1 MVNRNQILAF
11 AVALAAV
18 GALRA
23 QQAGSLRGSVYDKD
37 FDAPLAGATVQI
49 VENGLKAETNDQGA
63 FVFQQLPPG
72 RYTVLASKDGYVR
85 AVRSE
90 VQVQPGQLTELR
102 FDLGGD
108 YTDLEE
114 FVVKDNLQLDTGNE
128 AALLDLRLESPALVD
143 SISADL
149 MSKAGAGDAAGA
161 LRLVSGASTANG
173 KSAVIRGLPDRY
185 VSSQLNGVLLPSAD
199 EDKRAVELDQFPSD
213 VISSVQVSK
222 TFTPDQL
229 GNASGGAVNVV
240 LKGVPD
246 EPFFIKYKAGTS
258 YNSQFTGRS
267 DFLSYRDGGVHA
279 FGKSGRERSVQPL
292 GGNWDGAVGATTTEA
307 PRDYKG
313 ALSVGGGYDIGGGWR
328 AGGFANFNYERD
340 SFYVGDARDD
350 SLWALSAGDPLSP
363 QFNQGTPGSGEFYT
377 QLLDIEQ
384 SRMSASWGGLATA
397 GIAND
402 DHAVNFVYL
411 RTQTAEDTVTRAE
424 DTRGKEFYF
433 PGHDPNV
440 PGSPGFNQPLAAPY
454 LRLQTLAYVERKTET
469 QQLNGRHRLD
479 LDGFGGVRKAEID
492 WAVSRSEALRD
503 EPDRRQFATAWNPN
517 GVYLQYK
524 PAAQFTLGNLQR
536 IYKKIVE
543 NSEEEALA
551 VKLPFDVGGDKKGYF
566 KLGGFRDR
574 VTRSYDQETFSNFS
588 DPNFFQPGQ
597 WDELDWTAF
606 WEFQDHAITAS
617 EIDVDYDGRQS
628 ITAAYGMV
636 EFPLADWAKFVG
648 GARVES
654 TDIRI
659 VNTPE
664 SQALWVPPGQFG
676 VATLLPG
683 DGDVDFSQQ
692 DTLPSASLVF
702 DPLPGVTIRT
712 AYNQTVARQTFKE
725 LTPIF
730 QQEFLGG
737 PVFVGDPSLQMSDV
751 ENYDLRVDWAPEE
764 GTLLSTSWFRK
775 DITRPIEYVEKLAQ
789 YNFTTAVNYPSGEL
803 EGLEVE
809 ARQQLGPLWK
819 PLEGLGVGAN
829 ATWIDALVR
838 RPESELDEFEA
849 LQGFRPSG
857 TRDMSNA
864 PEFLYNAF
872 VTWDVDVTKTSFG
885 FFYTVTGDSLVQGPG
900 PSNSYFVP
908 ATYETRYE
916 QANLTVTQALGKHVR
931 LTLAGRNLTNALRR
945 EVYRSEYLE
954 DDVTRR
960 SFTEGVEW
968 ALSIGGEIRF

>member
-1 MVNRNQILAF
+1 VVIPSRLVVA
-11 AVALAAV
+11 AVALAAA

-23 QQAGSLRGSVYDKD
+23 QQAGSLRGNVFDKD

-72 RYTVLASKDGYVR
+72 RYTVMASKDGYVR

-102 FDLGGD
+102 FDLAGD

-128 AALLDLRLESPALVD
+128 AALLDLRLDSPALVD

-199 EDKRAVELDQFPSD
+199 EDKRAVELDQFPSE
-213 VISSVQVSK
+213 VIESLQVSK
-222 TFTPDQL
+222 TFTPDQQ

-246 EPFFIKYKAGTS
+246 EPFFVKYKAGTS

-267 DFLSYRDGGVHA
+267 DFLSYRGGGVHA
-279 FGKSGRERSVQPL
+279 FGKSGRERGEQPL
-292 GGNWDGAVGATTTEA
+292 GGNWDGAVGATLVEA
-307 PRDYKG
+307 PRDFKG
-313 ALSVGGGYDIGGGWR
+313 ALSLGGGHDIGGGWR
-328 AGGFANFNYERD
+328 VGGFANFNYERD

-350 SLWALSAGDPLSP
+350 SLLAFRAGDPLSP
-363 QFNQGTPGSGEFYT
+363 QFNQGTPQSGEFYT
-377 QLLDIEQ
+377 QLLDIKQ
-384 SRMSASWGGLATA
+384 SKQSASWGGLATA

-402 DHAVNFVYL
+402 DHAINFTYL
-411 RTQTAEDTVTRAE
+411 RTQTAEDGVTFAE
-424 DTRGKEFYF
+424 DTRGKEYFF
-433 PGHDPNV
+433 PGHDPTT
-440 PGSPGFNQPLAAPY
+440 PGTPGWEQPLGAPY
-454 LRLQTLAYVERKTET
+454 LRLQTLAYVERTTET
-469 QQLNGRHRLD
+469 QQLNGRHRLEV
-479 LDGFGGVRKAEID
+479 LGVGSLRRAEID

-536 IYKKIVE
+536 IYKRITE
-543 NSEEEALA
+543 TSEEEALS
-551 VKLPFDVGGDKKGYF
+551 VKLPFDVGGARKGYLKF
-566 KLGGFRDR
+566 GGFRDR
-574 VTRSYDQETFSNFS
+574 VQRSYDQETFSNFN
-588 DPNFFQPGQ
+588 DPNFFQPGD
-597 WDELDWTAF
+597 WFGLDWTAL
-606 WEFQDHAITAS
+606 WEFQDHPISAS
-617 EIDVDYDGRQS
+617 EVDVDYDGRQA
-628 ITAAYGMV
+628 ITAGFGMI
-636 EFPLADWAKFVG
+636 EYPLADWVKFIG
-648 GARVES
+648 GVRVES

-664 SQALWVPPGQFG
+664 SEALWVPPGQFG
-676 VATLLPG
+676 TAVLLPG
-683 DGDVDFSQQ
+683 DGDVDFRQQ

-702 DPLPGVTIRT
+702 DPLPGVTVRT

-737 PVFVGDPSLQMSDV
+737 PVFVGDPSLEMSAV
-751 ENYDLRVDWAPEE
+751 ENYDLRVDWIPEE
-764 GTLLSTSWFRK
+764 GTLLSASWFRK
-775 DITRPIEYVEKLAQ
+775 DIDKPIEYIEKLAQ
-789 YNFTTAVNYPSGEL
+789 YNFTTAVNYPSGRL
-803 EGLEVE
+803 EGVELE
-809 ARQQLGPLWK
+809 ARQQLGRFWRPLD
-819 PLEGLGVGAN
+819 GLGVGAN
-829 ATWIDALVR
+829 ATWIDASVR

-849 LQGFRPSG
+849 LQGFRPRS
-857 TRDMSNA
+857 TRDMTNA

-872 VTWDVDVTKTSFG
+872 VTWDIEATKTSFG
-885 FFYTVTGDSLVQGPG
+885 FFYTVTGDSLIQGPG
-900 PSNSYFVP
+900 PSNSFFVP

-916 QANLTVTQALGKHVR
+916 QASVTLSQQLAKGVR
-931 LTLAGRNLTNALRR
+931 LALAGRNLTNALRR
-945 EVYRSEYLE
+945 EVYRSEYID

-960 SFTEGVEW
+960 SYTEGVEW
-968 ALSIGGEIRF
+968 SLSIGGEIRF

>member
-1 MVNRNQILAF
+1 MVNRNQLLAV

-23 QQAGSLRGSVYDKD
+23 KQAGSLRGVVQDKD
-37 FDAPLAGATVQI
+37 FDAPLAGATVQF

-72 RYTVLASKDGYVR
+72 RYTVFASKDGYVR

-102 FDLGGD
+102 FELAGD

-185 VSSQLNGVLLPSAD
+185 VSSQINGVLLPSAD
-199 EDKRAVELDQFPSD
+199 EDKRAVELDQFPAD
-213 VISSVQVSK
+213 VIASVQVSK
-222 TFTPDQL
+222 SFTPDQL

-246 EPFFIKYKAGTS
+246 EPFFVKYKAGAS

-292 GGNWDGAVGATTTEA
+292 GENWDGAVGATTTEA

-313 ALSVGGGYDIGGGWR
+313 ALSIGGGYDIGGGWR

-402 DHAVNFVYL
+402 DHALNFVFL
-411 RTQTAEDTVTRAE
+411 RTQTAEDTVTIAE

-479 LDGFGGVRKAEID
+479 VDGVGSVRKAEID
-492 WAVSRSEALRD
+492 WAVWRRAARRD
-503 EPDRRQFATAWNPN
+503 A
-517 GVYLQYK
+517 
-524 PAAQFTLGNLQR
+524 
-536 IYKKIVE
+536 
-543 NSEEEALA
+543 
-551 VKLPFDVGGDKKGYF
+551 
-566 KLGGFRDR
+566 
-574 VTRSYDQETFSNFS
+574 
-588 DPNFFQPGQ
+588 
-597 WDELDWTAF
+597 
-606 WEFQDHAITAS
+606 
-617 EIDVDYDGRQS
+617 
-628 ITAAYGMV
+628 
-636 EFPLADWAKFVG
+636 
-648 GARVES
+648 
-654 TDIRI
+654 
-659 VNTPE
+659 
-664 SQALWVPPGQFG
+664 PP
-676 VATLLPG
+676 P
-683 DGDVDFSQQ
+683 
-692 DTLPSASLVF
+692 
-702 DPLPGVTIRT
+702 R
-712 AYNQTVARQTFKE
+712 
-725 LTPIF
+725 
-730 QQEFLGG
+730 
-737 PVFVGDPSLQMSDV
+737 
-751 ENYDLRVDWAPEE
+751 
-764 GTLLSTSWFRK
+764 
-775 DITRPIEYVEKLAQ
+775 
-789 YNFTTAVNYPSGEL
+789 
-803 EGLEVE
+803 
-809 ARQQLGPLWK
+809 
-819 PLEGLGVGAN
+819 
-829 ATWIDALVR
+829 
-838 RPESELDEFEA
+838 
-849 LQGFRPSG
+849 
-857 TRDMSNA
+857 
-864 PEFLYNAF
+864 
-872 VTWDVDVTKTSFG
+872 
-885 FFYTVTGDSLVQGPG
+885 
-900 PSNSYFVP
+900 
-908 ATYETRYE
+908 
-916 QANLTVTQALGKHVR
+916 
-931 LTLAGRNLTNALRR
+931 
-945 EVYRSEYLE
+945 
-954 DDVTRR
+954 
-960 SFTEGVEW
+960 
-968 ALSIGGEIRF
+968 